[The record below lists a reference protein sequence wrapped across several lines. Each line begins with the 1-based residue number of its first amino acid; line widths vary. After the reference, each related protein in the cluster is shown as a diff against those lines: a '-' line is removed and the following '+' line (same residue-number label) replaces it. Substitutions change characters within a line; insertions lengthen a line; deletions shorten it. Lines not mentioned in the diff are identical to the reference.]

1 MIEKNPMS
9 SSIILIGP
17 SGAGKSTLAPLLAGR
32 LNWQAV
38 ELDTLR
44 WTYYA
49 EVGYDPALAEQIRQ
63 QGGMIAL
70 ARHWRPFDLY
80 GLERVLQDYP
90 TEHVISLGAGHSVFD
105 DPEQFERA
113 QQVLAP
119 FPHIILLLPTPDI
132 EESAHILRDR
142 LAAKEPDLH
151 EGFLE
156 VITRIN
162 REFMQHPSNR
172 RLATQLVYT
181 HGRTP
186 DEVCD
191 EIYARVT

>member
-1 MIEKNPMS
+1 MPR
-9 SSIILIGP
+9 SIILIGP
-17 SGAGKSTLAPLLAGR
+17 SGAGKSTIAPLLAER
-32 LNWQAV
+32 LQWQVV
-38 ELDTLR
+38 ELDNLR

-49 EVGYDPALAEQIRQ
+49 EVGYDPGRAEQIRQ

-90 TEHVISLGAGHSVFD
+90 DDHIISLGAGHSVFD

-113 QQVLAP
+113 QQALAP
-119 FPHIILLLPTPDI
+119 FPHIILLLPTADI
-132 EESAHILRDR
+132 EESAQILRER

-172 RLATQLVYT
+172 RLATHLVYT
-181 HGRTP
+181 HGKTP

-191 EIYARVT
+191 AITSLVT

>member
-1 MIEKNPMS
+1 MS
-9 SSIILIGP
+9 PSIILIGP
-17 SGAGKSTLAPLLAGR
+17 SGAGKTTVAPLLALR
-32 LNWQAV
+32 LGWAAI

-49 EVGYDPALAEQIRQ
+49 EVGYDPQLAEQIRQ

-80 GLERVLQDYP
+80 GLERVLRDYP
-90 TEHVISLGAGHSVFD
+90 VDHVISLGAGHSVFD
-105 DPEQFERA
+105 DPEQFDRA

-119 FPHIILLLPTPDI
+119 FPYVILLLPTPDI
-132 EESAHILRDR
+132 EESAQILRDR

-156 VITRIN
+156 VITMIN

-172 RLATQLVYT
+172 RLATHLVYT

-186 DEVCD
+186 QAVCD
-191 EIYARVT
+191 AIFALVT